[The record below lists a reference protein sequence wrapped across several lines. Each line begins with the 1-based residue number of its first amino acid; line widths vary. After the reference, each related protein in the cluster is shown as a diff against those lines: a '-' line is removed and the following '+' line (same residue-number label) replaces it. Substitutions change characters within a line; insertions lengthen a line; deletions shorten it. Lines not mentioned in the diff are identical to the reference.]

1 MNRTTKIQLQNKI
14 NERELNMGYTGD
26 LKKSWHKDYT
36 GSAWIYIGNLSYD
49 LNEGDIIAVFSQY
62 AFFKLSKINFI
73 FKKIT

>member
-62 AFFKLSKINFI
+62 SFF
-73 FKKIT
+73 